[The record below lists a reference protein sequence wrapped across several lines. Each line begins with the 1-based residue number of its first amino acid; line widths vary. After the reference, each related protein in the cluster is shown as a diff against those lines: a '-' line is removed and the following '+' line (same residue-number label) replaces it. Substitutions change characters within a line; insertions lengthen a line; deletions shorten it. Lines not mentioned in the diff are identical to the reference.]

1 MDYSLAALKLFIG
14 QLKNATQTSSP
25 SAMTLNGIL
34 FQRAWLQGVL
44 VESLENGNYVLDDG
58 SGLTELS
65 LSNDF
70 RLRDWELG
78 RYVMV
83 VGAYV
88 IREGYQE
95 ELPLIKVHKMVD
107 LSSAPDR
114 EAMWNLEVIEANKL
128 FYHRFQLIW
137 N

>member
-1 MDYSLAALKLFIG
+1 MDYSLAALKLLIG

-44 VESLENGNYVLDDG
+44 VHSLENGNYVLDDG
-58 SGLTELS
+58 SGLIELS

-70 RLRDWELG
+70 RLRDWKLG

-88 IREGYQE
+88 IPVGDLE

-114 EAMWNLEVIEANKL
+114 EAMWNLEVVEANKL
-128 FYHRFQLIW
+128 FYQQTFVKS
-137 N
+137 

>member
-1 MDYSLAALKLFIG
+1 MDYSLAALKLLIG

-44 VESLENGNYVLDDG
+44 VHSLENGNYVLDDG
-58 SGLTELS
+58 SGLIELS

-70 RLRDWELG
+70 RLRDWKLG

-88 IREGYQE
+88 IPVGDLE

-114 EAMWNLEVIEANKL
+114 EAMWNLEVVEANKL
-128 FYHRFQLIW
+128 FYQSIV
-137 N
+137 